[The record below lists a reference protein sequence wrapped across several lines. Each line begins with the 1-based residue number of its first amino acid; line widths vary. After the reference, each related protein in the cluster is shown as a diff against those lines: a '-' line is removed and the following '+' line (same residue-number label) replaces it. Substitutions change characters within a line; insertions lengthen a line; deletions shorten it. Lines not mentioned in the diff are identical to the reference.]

1 MPRILYSNCR
11 DTNSFR
17 ITDARCCVSA
27 ADPDRQ
33 MTQVDASTDAD
44 NGESSL
50 GVYVTNSSISL
61 SNTNVSLAAYRLDT
75 YPETLVRVSAPT
87 TTPPLYRTARIV
99 VPMLTS
105 SFLSALFAESMDRNR
120 RLKRKRLHE

>member
-1 MPRILYSNCR
+1 MI
-11 DTNSFR
+11 
-17 ITDARCCVSA
+17 DARCCVSA

-44 NGESSL
+44 GESSL
-50 GVYVTNSSISL
+50 LAYVTNSSMSL
-61 SNTNVSLAAYRLDT
+61 SNTNVSLAAYRLET

-105 SFLSALFAESMDRNR
+105 SFLSALFADSIDKNR
-120 RLKRKRLHE
+120 TLNKKILHE